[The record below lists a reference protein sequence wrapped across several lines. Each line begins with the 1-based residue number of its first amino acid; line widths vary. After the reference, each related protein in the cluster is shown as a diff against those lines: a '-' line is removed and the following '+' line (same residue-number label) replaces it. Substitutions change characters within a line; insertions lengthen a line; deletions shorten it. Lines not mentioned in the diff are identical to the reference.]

1 MNKVFQVTEGRFV
14 CYFRVSTA
22 RQGRSGL
29 GLEAQKETVALFLNG
44 SRWDVMTEFVEIETG
59 TLGDDERPQLGKA
72 IQACRIYNAKLL
84 VSKLDRLSRDA
95 HWLLGLAKRGID
107 FICADN
113 PAVNRMTIT
122 VLAAVAEHERKQ
134 ISERTKQALAAR
146 KARGLPLGMA
156 AIHAYRE
163 AHQLPPAAATN
174 LKNRAAGTARSAV
187 VNRVKAQ
194 DQARDLAGIL
204 AELRAGGATSLR
216 QIATGLND
224 RRIPTTRGGAWSAT
238 QVSRL
243 LARC

>member
-1 MNKVFQVTEGRFV
+1 MLQMTEGRFIS
-14 CYFRVSTA
+14 YFRVSTA

-29 GLEAQKETVALFLNG
+29 GLEAQKQTVAGFLNG
-44 SRWDVMTEFVEIETG
+44 GSWNVMAEFVEIETG
-59 TLGDDERPQLGKA
+59 TLGDDDRIQLAKA
-72 IQACRIYNAKLL
+72 IQACRIYGAKLL

-107 FICADN
+107 FVCADN

-146 KARGLPLGMA
+146 RARGLPLGMR
-156 AIHAYRE
+156 AIHAHRE

-174 LKNRAAGTARSAV
+174 LKNRGAGTARSAM
-187 VNRVKAQ
+187 VNRAKAQ
-194 DQARDLAGIL
+194 DQARDLASTL
-204 AELRAGGATSLR
+204 AELRAGGAASLR
-216 QIATGLND
+216 QLAAGLND
-224 RRIPTTRGGAWSAT
+224 RGIPTARGGTWSAT

>member
-1 MNKVFQVTEGRFV
+1 MCHVIEGRFIA
-14 CYFRVSTA
+14 YFRVSTA

-29 GLEAQKETVALFLNG
+29 GLEAQKETVAGFLNG
-44 SRWDVMTEFVEIETG
+44 GRWEVMAEFVEIETG
-59 TLGDDERPQLGKA
+59 TLGDDERPQLAKA
-72 IQACRIYNAKLL
+72 IQACRIYGAKLL

-113 PAVNRMTIT
+113 PEVNRMTIT

-146 KARGLPLGMA
+146 RARGLPLGMA
-156 AIHAYRE
+156 AIHAYRK
-163 AHQLPPAAATN
+163 AHQKPPAPATN

-187 VNRVKAQ
+187 VNRAKAQ

-204 AELRAGGATSLR
+204 AELQAGGATSLR
-216 QIATGLND
+216 QIAAGLND
-224 RRIPTTRGGAWSAT
+224 RRIPTTRGGVWSAT

-243 LARC
+243 LARR

>member
-1 MNKVFQVTEGRFV
+1 MCHVIEGRFIA
-14 CYFRVSTA
+14 YFRVSTA

-29 GLEAQKETVALFLNG
+29 GLEAQKETVAGFLNG
-44 SRWDVMTEFVEIETG
+44 GRWEVMAEFVEIETG
-59 TLGDDERPQLGKA
+59 TLGDDERPQLAKA
-72 IQACRIYNAKLL
+72 IQACRIYGAKLL

-113 PAVNRMTIT
+113 PEVNRMTLT

-146 KARGLPLGMA
+146 RARGLPLGMA
-156 AIHAYRE
+156 AIHAYRR
-163 AHQLPPAAATN
+163 AHQKPPAPATN
-174 LKNRAAGTARSAV
+174 LKNRATGTARSAV

-216 QIATGLND
+216 QIAAGLND
-224 RRIPTTRGGAWSAT
+224 QRIPTARGGIWRAT